1 MNRFKASRF
10 KNTIPKVPKKEA
22 WIGDVRAGSATSCG
36 NHIKSSCRLIAF
48 NADGA
53 GGGVLGIVT
62 LQSEERQA
70 VTSLPCHADL
80 VTDFDF
86 SPFDDFLLATCSAD
100 ETVKLWRLSAG
111 GQNLSCSPGV
121 TLGPEGC
128 CIEVVQFHPAADGV
142 LATGAGKTAK
152 IWDVARQK
160 AFAVLESHGEQ
171 IQSLSWRQDG
181 GLLGTSSKDKEL
193 RLFDPRVN
201 SGPVQNTRGHEN
213 NKDSRLVWIDPT
225 SVLSAGFSQMR
236 EREVKLWDTRKFT
249 SSVCSFTLDS
259 SQGTLIPLHD
269 ADTGLLIL
277 AGKGDN
283 TVHCFEV
290 GTSQPAITQV
300 NQCLTEGKSKGVAMV
315 PKMAVDAMSGEV
327 VRVLQLTDG
336 FIVPI
341 SYTVPR
347 KSYKEFH
354 EDLFPDTSGNIPSMS
369 AEEWWNGAN
378 KQVGKVSLNPT
389 KLSGKAYVSSIV
401 PGPATEERREAPSP
415 GATKEKELPLE
426 KGKVEQSGLSSPES
440 AVTSPSTPSSLVQSP
455 STTSGVSSGFVT
467 GSPSQRSLQS
477 ILGTSSK
484 FRHIDGV
491 VLHRDT
497 HITNLKGLN
506 LTTPGECDGFCV
518 NRERVAMPLSTA
530 GGQIAVLELSQPG
543 RLPDT
548 SIPTIQN
555 VVAVADF
562 SWDPFDLRRLA
573 VAGEDAKIRIWR
585 IPKGGIKEI
594 ISEPEAVLTGH
605 SEKIYSIKF
614 HPLAT
619 DILASSSYDKTVRIW
634 NLSSGKQELVL
645 RGHTDQIFSLA
656 WSPNGQLLASVSK
669 DGKVRIYDPR
679 RSLEP
684 IQEGPGPEGSR
695 GARAVWV
702 CGGSH
707 LLVSGFDSRSERQLY
722 LYNAESLSTGTV
734 SRASMDVSPSI
745 LIPFYDEDT
754 STVFLTGKGE
764 TRVFI
769 YEILPESPYFLD
781 CNSFSS
787 GDPHKGFAFLP
798 KTECN
803 VKEVEIAKALRLN
816 PSSVEPVV
824 FKVPRVKKDYFQDDI
839 FPDTLVWWKP
849 CLSASA
855 WLSGSNGQ
863 HQKISLQPKDMTPV
877 SAAPKEVPVRK
888 YAPSSVILQE
898 KTDEQKKEE
907 LLTAMVAKLGNR
919 EDPLP
924 QDTFEGVDEEEW
936 DD

>member
-1 MNRFKASRF
+1 
-10 KNTIPKVPKKEA
+10 
-22 WIGDVRAGSATSCG
+22 
-36 NHIKSSCRLIAF
+36 
-48 NADGA
+48 
-53 GGGVLGIVT
+53 
-62 LQSEERQA
+62 
-70 VTSLPCHADL
+70 
-80 VTDFDF
+80 
-86 SPFDDFLLATCSAD
+86 
-100 ETVKLWRLSAG
+100 
-111 GQNLSCSPGV
+111 
-121 TLGPEGC
+121 
-128 CIEVVQFHPAADGV
+128 
-142 LATGAGKTAK
+142 
-152 IWDVARQK
+152 
-160 AFAVLESHGEQ
+160 
-171 IQSLSWRQDG
+171 
-181 GLLGTSSKDKEL
+181 
-193 RLFDPRVN
+193 
-201 SGPVQNTRGHEN
+201 
-213 NKDSRLVWIDPT
+213 
-225 SVLSAGFSQMR
+225 
-236 EREVKLWDTRKFT
+236 
-249 SSVCSFTLDS
+249 
-259 SQGTLIPLHD
+259 TLIPLHD

-378 KQVGKVSLNPT
+378 KQVRKVSLNPT

-573 VAGEDAKIRIWR
+573 VACRSERVFMATFPSCVSLKVISQEHILYKYFSNFFFLRVHPLSSILLPSANVNSSLCLHFFNSSLNSVQKFEKKKIAFASSWSSPRKRIWCQSGA
-585 IPKGGIKEI
+585 INN
-594 ISEPEAVLTGH
+594 
-605 SEKIYSIKF
+605 
-614 HPLAT
+614 T
-619 DILASSSYDKTVRIW
+619 DPPPHR
-634 NLSSGKQELVL
+634 
-645 RGHTDQIFSLA
+645 HQI
-656 WSPNGQLLASVSK
+656 
-669 DGKVRIYDPR
+669 R
-679 RSLEP
+679 E
-684 IQEGPGPEGSR
+684 EGPGPEGSR